1 MCKYKLS
8 VVTINYNNVDGL
20 MDTIKSVVNQTN
32 QDFEYIIIDGGSTD
46 GSVDVIKECAD
57 KIDYWISEKD
67 GGIYHAMNKGIMVA
81 NGEYCIF
88 MNSGD
93 MFYNKDVIAQVLKRD
108 KLCADIV
115 TGPSYSEVDKEKIW
129 WFPPITIY
137 FSTLYVG
144 TLNHQSSFIK
154 TSLLKEF
161 PYDESLKIV
170 SDWKFFLESLIIA
183 NATYKAIEIPISR
196 QDSRGASSDMNIL
209 LSERNNVLLDL
220 FPERV
225 LMDYNRVYIK
235 LIFRLQGIFSRFF
248 NYNKFVNYYIRSFF
262 YHRSL
267 KLMDRK
273 D

>member
-1 MCKYKLS
+1 MYKYKLS
-8 VVTINYNNVDGL
+8 IITINYNNVEGL
-20 MDTIKSVVNQTN
+20 INTIESVVNQIN
-32 QDFEYIIIDGGSTD
+32 NDFEYIIIDGGSTD
-46 GSVDVIKECAD
+46 NSLDVIKEYASHL
-57 KIDYWISEKD
+57 DYWVSEED
-67 GGIYHAMNKGIMVA
+67 NGIYHAMNKGVSIA
-81 NGEYCIF
+81 HGEYCLF

-93 MFYNKDVIAQVLKRD
+93 MFYDNNVIGQVFKSG
-108 KLCADIV
+108 KLYADIV

-144 TLNHQSSFIK
+144 TLNHQSSFIR

-235 LIFRLQGIFSRFF
+235 LIFRLQGIFSRFL
-248 NYNKFVNYYIRSFF
+248 NYNRFINYSVRSFF